1 MGTGGVYRLISA
13 LFRGDDGFEI
23 PNAGLHLTGK
33 DPLWSIFHHLT
44 SLVLGRGGQENWK
57 KIQSQV
63 NIILRPEWIKTNL
76 PFLEPDE
83 IKDVLLR
90 LGLCMKNGKGLFE
103 AEWFSKGHPLA
114 PYLNAK
120 PSQFVKAME
129 EARHK
134 ERGPNNG

>member
-1 MGTGGVYRLISA
+1 MISA
-13 LFRGDDGFEI
+13 VFRGDDGCEI

-33 DPLWSIFHHLT
+33 GPLWSIFHHLA
-44 SLVLGRGGQENWK
+44 SLVLGRGGQENWEG
-57 KIQSQV
+57 IRSQV

-76 PFLEPDE
+76 PFLKPDE

-103 AEWFSKGHPLA
+103 AEWFSKGHELA

-120 PSQFVKAME
+120 PSQFVKAIE
-129 EARHK
+129 EARK
-134 ERGPNNG
+134 A